1 MASGCGG
8 QRSAC
13 SPSTPTFR
21 VRILPKPTVF
31 SVKFV
36 FENNENKQKDA
47 VVGPFKKLHFSIQL
61 KTAILNV
68 RVKTTTFEKFSRYL
82 NVLTETKKTRN
93 QVSDK
98 TKKR

>member
-1 MASGCGG
+1 M
-8 QRSAC
+8 
-13 SPSTPTFR
+13 
-21 VRILPKPTVF
+21 
-31 SVKFV
+31 

-98 TKKR
+98 TKKRRNIIHPISRNGSHLINGKIMIQVFQGNGTAVND